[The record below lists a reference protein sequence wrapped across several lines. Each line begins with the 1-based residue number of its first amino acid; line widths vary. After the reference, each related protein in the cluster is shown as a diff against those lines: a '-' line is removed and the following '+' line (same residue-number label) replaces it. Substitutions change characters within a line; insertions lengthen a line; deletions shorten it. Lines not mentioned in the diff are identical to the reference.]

1 MPDTDSA
8 QALNE
13 RGQELKAAG
22 DIAGAEA
29 AYLAAVAAAPAW
41 SIPAYNLGLL
51 FKYEGRWQES
61 LEWNQTAAALD
72 PDDQAAWWNLG
83 IAATALGRWADARK
97 AWQRCGID
105 DPGGDDPPDYRFGR
119 IPVRLDPEGDG
130 EVVWA
135 NRLDPARA
143 RLISIPLP
151 TSPFRW
157 GDVVLNDGAAEG
169 HRTVNGR
176 QIPVFNVLERL
187 VPSTIRTFV
196 VELATSDR
204 SAVDALEDI
213 AHDMGGAA
221 EHWGLT
227 TRIMCRECSYGKPH
241 EHVDSGE
248 RPAHHHCGLVAPSRE
263 IAQQVL
269 DRWLA
274 SSDAADLVTWYE
286 VEPAPAQD
294 S

>member
-1 MPDTDSA
+1 MSDIADAES
-8 QALNE
+8 LNE
-13 RGQELKAAG
+13 RGRELQAAG
-22 DIAGAEA
+22 DIAGAERAYRA
-29 AYLAAVAAAPAW
+29 ASAAAPEW
-41 SIPAYNLGLL
+41 SIPAYNLGLI

-61 LEWNQTAAALD
+61 LDWNQRAAALG
-72 PDDQAAWWNLG
+72 PDDEAAWWNLG
-83 IAATALGRWADARK
+83 IAATALGRWGDARV
-97 AWQRCGID
+97 AWQQCGMA

-119 IPVRLDPEGDG
+119 VPVRLDPGGDG

-135 NRLDPARA
+135 SRLDPARA

-176 QIPVFNVLERL
+176 DVPVFNVLQRL
-187 VPSTIRTFV
+187 VSSTIRTFV

-204 SAVDALEDI
+204 SAVEMLDEI

-227 TRIMCRECSYGKPH
+227 TRIMCRECSYGRPH
-241 EHVDSGE
+241 EHVDSGD
-248 RPAHHHCGLVAPSRE
+248 RPAHDHCGLVAPSRE
-263 IAQQVL
+263 VAQQVL
-269 DRWLA
+269 DRWMA
-274 SSDAADLVTWYE
+274 SCDVADLVTWYE
-286 VEPAPAQD
+286 VEDP
-294 S
+294 